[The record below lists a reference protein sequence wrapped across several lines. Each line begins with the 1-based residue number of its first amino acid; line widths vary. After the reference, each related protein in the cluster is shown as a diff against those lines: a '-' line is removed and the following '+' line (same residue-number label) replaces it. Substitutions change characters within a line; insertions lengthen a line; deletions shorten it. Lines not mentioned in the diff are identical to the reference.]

1 MQRDNKQVMHLMQNQ
16 GIRAGIVAKA
26 SDLLSDEHVAEREY
40 LDTVEHPD
48 AGTYTSPGL
57 PFKFSRASTNLGE
70 TAPMF
75 SEHSLHLLS
84 ELLAKDTETIKS
96 LVDLGTTP
104 LEPIDRVYT

>member
-1 MQRDNKQVMHLMQNQ
+1 
-16 GIRAGIVAKA
+16 
-26 SDLLSDEHVAEREY
+26 
-40 LDTVEHPD
+40 
-48 AGTYTSPGL
+48 
-57 PFKFSRASTNLGE
+57 
-70 TAPMF
+70 MF